1 MDNDQLENVVKNLV
15 AQVQDSLNERIER
28 GIVDHVKKTLDNYD
42 FESKINLLASL
53 KLDNKINEF
62 EIRPVDVE
70 EKLRLAA
77 DHIIASLDKQAKAQ
91 ILSDIARKIDTIDFT
106 QSITNAVAQQ
116 FEARIDRTSWPDN
129 SINFSAIKQN
139 EVAISGDSV
148 SGGIIT
154 NFSSTGID
162 DRATDCIVTILNDH
176 TIVENNLIAA
186 SADIKGS
193 VKIEGD
199 LVLRGTIP
207 SDSLAFKNIVTEA
220 ANTVVTNLD
229 DNLFE
234 GYSNKIFD
242 KIKTNGIDLNQI
254 TIDGEAV
261 ITGNKIGIKI
271 IESNLQKLGVVRELQ
286 TSGETFLSESL
297 YVSNRRVGVNTIDPG
312 HALSVWDQE
321 VEVVVGKRSQDKA
334 MLGTVRNQDL
344 ILTSNNKNNLVCQPD
359 GSVRI
364 DNLAIGSVSMS
375 SSSSIPNSNN
385 SIGAIVWNDK
395 PEIGKPIGWVSL
407 GGARWASFGII
418 TE

>member
-1 MDNDQLENVVKNLV
+1 MDNEQLENVVKNLV
-15 AQVQDSLNERIER
+15 TQVQDSLNERIER

-62 EIRPVDVE
+62 EIRPIDVE

-106 QSITNAVAQQ
+106 QSMTNAVAQQ
-116 FEARIDRTSWPDN
+116 FEARIDRSSWPDN

-139 EVAISGDSV
+139 EIAISGDSV
-148 SGGIIT
+148 SGGLIT

-162 DRATDCIVTILNDH
+162 DRATDCTITILDEH

-207 SDSLAFKNIVTEA
+207 TDSLAFKNIVTEA
-220 ANTVVTNLD
+220 ATTVVTNLD

-271 IESNLQKLGVVRELQ
+271 TESNLQKLGVVRELQ

-321 VEVVVGKRSQDKA
+321 VEVVVGKRSQDRA
-334 MLGTVRNQDL
+334 MLGTVRSQDL
-344 ILTSNNKNNLVCQPD
+344 ILTSNNKNNLVCHPD

-375 SSSSIPNSNN
+375 SSSAIPNSNTAV
-385 SIGAIVWNDK
+385 GTIVWNDK